1 MYIFFVACPSSFDIA
16 IVIDSSESIGLQNFE
31 RIRNFSSSLVEKLY
45 SISRN
50 NRFALMTFNSEVKV
64 AFSFG
69 RFTDLLGLTNSIRGV
84 RYRPGDT
91 NTALALRTAHG
102 LLQNDYGA
110 RRSAK
115 NVVILITD
123 EASNINATET
133 IPAAR
138 ELKDAGTRVIALGI
152 ALDTAGVSAAQEIK
166 DIASADDKALIKLN
180 SYGALKGRESDVI
193 NQICEFGENGR
204 N

>member
-1 MYIFFVACPSSFDIA
+1 M
-16 IVIDSSESIGLQNFE
+16 
-31 RIRNFSSSLVEKLY
+31 
-45 SISRN
+45 
-50 NRFALMTFNSEVKV
+50 
-64 AFSFG
+64 
-69 RFTDLLGLTNSIRGV
+69 
-84 RYRPGDT
+84 
-91 NTALALRTAHG
+91 
-102 LLQNDYGA
+102 
-110 RRSAK
+110 
-115 NVVILITD
+115 ILITD
-123 EASNINATET
+123 EASNINVTET

-152 ALDTAGVSAAQEIK
+152 ALDSAGVSAAQEIK